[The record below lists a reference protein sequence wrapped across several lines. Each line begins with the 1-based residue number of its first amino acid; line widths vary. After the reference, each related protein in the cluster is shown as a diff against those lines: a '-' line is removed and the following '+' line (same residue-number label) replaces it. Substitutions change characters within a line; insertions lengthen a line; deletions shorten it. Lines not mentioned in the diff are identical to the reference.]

1 MVADDDDGFFFLG
14 VMIQLHIVED
24 SGPLRG
30 STCW

>member
-1 MVADDDDGFFFLG
+1 
-14 VMIQLHIVED
+14 MIQLHKVED